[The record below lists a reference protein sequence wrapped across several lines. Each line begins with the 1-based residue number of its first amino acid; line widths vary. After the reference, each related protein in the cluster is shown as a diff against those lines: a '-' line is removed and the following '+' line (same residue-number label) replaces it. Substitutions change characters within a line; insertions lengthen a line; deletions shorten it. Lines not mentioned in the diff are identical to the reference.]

1 MATKRKDSNRIVLKK
16 GEYQRTN
23 GTYAYR
29 WTDGKGKRH
38 EVYARDLDDLRAKEK
53 EIDADTNEGLKVE
66 ARYVIINEMYDLW
79 EQLKRGIKDNT
90 FLIMLFKFSLLSFE
104 MGEID
109 CL

>member
-1 MATKRKDSNRIVLKK
+1 MATKRKDSHRIVLKK

-79 EQLKRGIKDNT
+79 ATSICIT
-90 FLIMLFKFSLLSFE
+90 LLYVRLLVRKGFRP
-104 MGEID
+104 
-109 CL
+109 

>member
-1 MATKRKDSNRIVLKK
+1 MATKRKDSHRIVLKK

-53 EIDADTNEGLKVE
+53 EIDADTNDELILIIGKAPYRKGRRYE
-66 ARYVIINEMYDLW
+66 RNRDDAR
-79 EQLKRGIKDNT
+79 
-90 FLIMLFKFSLLSFE
+90 
-104 MGEID
+104 
-109 CL
+109 